1 MSSPHFKVA
10 PAPYLSIKNELLC
23 ARQNKTDVLGLLEFQ
38 QKSQAA
44 FLKGYF
50 HLLNR
55 DGAFFCKNLVYL
67 FKNKISQH
75 RTYMFFM
82 NY

>member
-44 FLKGYF
+44 FLKSYF

-55 DGAFFCKNLVYL
+55 DGAFFLQKSCVFGQNQSKSTQGVYVFL
-67 FKNKISQH
+67 
-75 RTYMFFM
+75 
-82 NY
+82 